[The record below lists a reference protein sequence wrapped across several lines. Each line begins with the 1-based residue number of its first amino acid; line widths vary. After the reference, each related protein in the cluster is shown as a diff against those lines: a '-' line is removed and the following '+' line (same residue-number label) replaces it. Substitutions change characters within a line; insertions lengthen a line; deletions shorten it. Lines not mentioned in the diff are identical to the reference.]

1 MERSCLVHGARE
13 HVLAG
18 ARLALEQQRRLCRR
32 EALRLSQQTL
42 QRGRRAQQGQEFR
55 RQWRP
60 SLGPAQICTMP
71 TGGRRKVQDGAHT
84 VPVFAERRQPL
95 RSDTRRQRR
104 QPFRVEAPVRH
115 GDEHALCR
123 RLIEA
128 EFVQRRVRRRR
139 VRDHA
144 ALHVQQDG
152 GRRVS
157 LHYGFEQLDQSRPL
171 GKPPL
176 LQMALELPDQRD
188 HERPGL
194 RIDRVR
200 RPGDIDHADDAL
212 VERISDHR
220 GGATP
225 RFGHFAEVL
234 LGMDVQWPAQCQR
247 RAYRIGA
254 AGVLMPGRAGND
266 MVGGHAVGEMRI
278 TVDRQQRA
286 VRVAGDQ
293 DGARAHEIGN
303 DRRHAGAHRVIE
315 LGVAELEAVDIR
327 AFDPQRR
334 RFRRRVDAVAPA
346 AAPRIR

>member
-1 MERSCLVHGARE
+1 M
-13 HVLAG
+13 
-18 ARLALEQQRRLCRR
+18 
-32 EALRLSQQTL
+32 
-42 QRGRRAQQGQEFR
+42 
-55 RQWRP
+55 
-60 SLGPAQICTMP
+60 
-71 TGGRRKVQDGAHT
+71 
-84 VPVFAERRQPL
+84 
-95 RSDTRRQRR
+95 
-104 QPFRVEAPVRH
+104 
-115 GDEHALCR
+115 
-123 RLIEA
+123 
-128 EFVQRRVRRRR
+128 
-139 VRDHA
+139 
-144 ALHVQQDG
+144 
-152 GRRVS
+152 S

-171 GKPPL
+171 GEPPL

-212 VERISDHR
+212 VERIADHR
-220 GGATP
+220 GGAAP
-225 RFGHFAEVL
+225 RLGHFAEVL

-247 RAYRIGA
+247 RAYRIRA

-315 LGVAELEAVDIR
+315 LGVAELEAIDIG

-346 AAPRIR
+346 AAPRFDDDVTHHIVTLDRTVCDELLPDPADGPDVVLRAQSRERDVFHRQAPPDGCQRPRRTAASALRDEMLQLETVWPAVEQTACLPGG